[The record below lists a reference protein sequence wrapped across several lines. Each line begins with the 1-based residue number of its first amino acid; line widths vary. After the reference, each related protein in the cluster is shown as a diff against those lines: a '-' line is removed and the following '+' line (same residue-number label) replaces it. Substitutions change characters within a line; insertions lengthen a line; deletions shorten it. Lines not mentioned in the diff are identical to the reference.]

1 MFFARARCI
10 YRWWQLLRE
19 KGVTVFR
26 ELRGELG
33 DFHDRT
39 GAVSEPDHIVYLV
52 SD

>member
-1 MFFARARCI
+1 MCLSC
-10 YRWWQLLRE
+10 YRQLLRE

-33 DFHDRT
+33 EFHDRS

-52 SD
+52 SGQVV